1 MGLGGKLAI
10 AFAALVAAT
19 GLLIG
24 AASYLT
30 TGRQVGDEVDGFLRE
45 RASELV
51 DGARP
56 SPEGRTDRRSK
67 DDRRLTVVVE
77 PDTEVQVL
85 ADDGSIDGNSGLIL
99 PVNNRDTVLADQDG
113 PPQLRTVTID
123 GDDYRL
129 ITQHLPGGGA
139 VQVARSLDETN
150 SLLAVLQAR
159 LLVIAGLMA
168 AVAALAGWVLARRI
182 TQPLRSLSAAVDE
195 VAETRDTGAPDLAVA
210 ATGADEVGH
219 LARGFDRMLRA
230 LDLSRRQQRRL
241 VQDAAHELRTP
252 LTSMKANLDWLSRAE
267 RIDDET
273 RADTLASV
281 RAELGELNDV
291 ITEIIE
297 LATDRHELPPFTPV
311 DLALVA
317 EAAVVRFRAHSDRP
331 VELRL
336 ESTTV
341 EGDPDAL
348 RRAVANLLSNA
359 DKYSP
364 PNAAVTVE
372 TRAGGLWVSD
382 HGEGIPEQDRARVFD
397 RFYRRAADRSQP
409 GSGLG
414 LSIVAS
420 IIDAHYGTV
429 EVTEAE
435 GGGATVGFRLATVEP

>member
-24 AASYLT
+24 AASDLT

-56 SPEGRTDRRSK
+56 GPEGRSDRGSRE
-67 DDRRLTVVVE
+67 DRAFAVAVE
-77 PDTEVQVL
+77 PDTEVQLL
-85 ADDGSIDGNSGLIL
+85 ADNGSIVANSGLIL
-99 PVNNRDTVLADQDG
+99 PVSDGDTVLAGRDEA
-113 PPQLRTVTID
+113 PQLRTVTID
-123 GDDYRL
+123 GDDYRM
-129 ITQHLPGGGA
+129 ITQHLRGGGA
-139 VQVARSLDETN
+139 VQVARSLDEAN
-150 SLLAVLQAR
+150 SLLAVLQSR
-159 LLVIAGLMA
+159 LLAIAGIMV
-168 AVAALAGWVLARRI
+168 AVAGLAGWVLARRI
-182 TQPLRSLSAAVDE
+182 TQPLRSLTAAVDA
-195 VAETRDTGAPDLAVA
+195 VAETRDTAAPVLAVA

-267 RIDDET
+267 RIDDQT

-297 LATDRHELPPFTPV
+297 LATDRHELPALTPV

-317 EAAVVRFRAHSDRP
+317 EAAVGRFRARSGRP

-341 EGDPDAL
+341 EGDGPRRPESAGRVRGL
-348 RRAVANLLSNA
+348 R
-359 DKYSP
+359 
-364 PNAAVTVE
+364 
-372 TRAGGLWVSD
+372 
-382 HGEGIPEQDRARVFD
+382 
-397 RFYRRAADRSQP
+397 
-409 GSGLG
+409 
-414 LSIVAS
+414 
-420 IIDAHYGTV
+420 
-429 EVTEAE
+429 
-435 GGGATVGFRLATVEP
+435 